1 MSEDDIIKMWKDESY
16 RASHSD
22 NPEQDVPENPAGEVE
37 LTDEALEDASGGAQA
52 VTSWVCLSIATSG
65 TISCI
70 PSCGATVWDGTCNVA
85 SVGCCPALE

>member
-1 MSEDDIIKMWKDESY
+1 MSEEDIIKMWKDESY
-16 RASHSD
+16 RASSD
-22 NPEQDVPENPAGEVE
+22 QDVPENPAGEVE
-37 LTDEALEDASGGAQA
+37 LTDEALEDASGGAEA

-85 SVGCCPALE
+85 SIGCCEALQ